1 MKDDVRGSDIHNQK
15 VTIGGVQLTL
25 SQADTSEVTW
35 IGQSEILKQVL
46 ACWLVVG
53 EKDLPLAP
61 RIVGMP
67 GIG

>member
-1 MKDDVRGSDIHNQK
+1 MKDDVRGSEIHSQK

-25 SQADTSEVTW
+25 SQPDTSEVTW

-61 RIVGMP
+61 RSTG
-67 GIG
+67 

>member
-1 MKDDVRGSDIHNQK
+1 MKDDVRGSEIHSQK

-25 SQADTSEVTW
+25 SQPDTSEVTW
-35 IGQSEILKQVL
+35 IGPSEILKQVL

-61 RIVGMP
+61 
-67 GIG
+67 